1 MSLITVAQIA
11 AIHGIIN
18 VRRRLTIV
26 VTTTVQV
33 IKLEACA
40 QSLSHVYAKKRL
52 EMVLTVDSVPAI
64 VVSKIADRR
73 EGIGEKEMFYGRN
86 HEVVWVGKDELFV
99 LLAVNKYT

>member
-1 MSLITVAQIA
+1 MGNIGIIRDSSVLGDLLMQRRKQQMSLITVAQIA

-26 VTTTVQV
+26 ITTTVQV

-40 QSLSHVYAKKRL
+40 QSLSHVYAKERL

-64 VVSKIADRR
+64 VV
-73 EGIGEKEMFYGRN
+73 
-86 HEVVWVGKDELFV
+86 
-99 LLAVNKYT
+99 